1 MKEQYTIIF
10 HALSRFG
17 NLHTLG
23 QFFADERDEVD
34 GLIDKGKK
42 EFGKHLRSTDNMRV
56 FVLDDAGNTLADF
69 TFEPSEC
76 KIK

>member
-1 MKEQYTIIF
+1 MTENYTIIF
-10 HALSRFG
+10 YALSKFG

-23 QFFADERDEVD
+23 QFFADKIEDVD
-34 GLIDKGKK
+34 GLINKGKK
-42 EFGKHLRSTDNMRV
+42 QFGIHLRTNDNMRV